1 MAVMMMVTLVVVLS
15 VILTLL
21 ALGLSMKV
29 KEDYEKSSPYECGF
43 DGLLSSRTP
52 FSLRFFLLG
61 VIFVVF
67 DVEIALLIPIMN
79 SIFFMNSFVCFFV
92 SFIFV
97 LLLFIGLAHEQ
108 REGSLDWVL

>member
-1 MAVMMMVTLVVVLS
+1 MIVMILVMLVVILS

-21 ALGLSMKV
+21 SLTLRIKV

-67 DVEIALLIPIMN
+67 DVEIALLIPIIN
-79 SIFFMNSFVCFFV
+79 SIFYMNSFICFIV
-92 SFIFV
+92 SFGFV

-108 REGSLDWVL
+108 REGSLEWVL